1 LNLKPVELGGIEVRL
16 RTSPQGVHAQLVAD
30 SPEAA
35 RMLSSASEDLRKS
48 LEDRDV
54 TLLSLDVSTSGDQG
68 RDQPAEFSDAFGEDY
83 RPGGWTSHR
92 VSTDAGDLMGSPAA
106 AETTLVLPNG
116 VTVDV
121 LA

>member
-1 LNLKPVELGGIEVRL
+1 
-16 RTSPQGVHAQLVAD
+16 
-30 SPEAA
+30 
-35 RMLSSASEDLRKS
+35 MLSSASEDLRRS

-54 TLLSLDVSTSGDQG
+54 TLLSLDVSTSGDQN
-68 RDQPAEFSDAFGEDY
+68 RDAQAQFTDAFGEDY
-83 RPGGWTSHR
+83 RPGGWTNHR
-92 VSTDAGDLMGSPAA
+92 VSTGEDGLMDSSAA